1 MSKVNKE
8 VLFGMTKDH
17 LVFDESINRYFHKD
31 SYKDFQAFNG
41 MDEVG
46 FHRVVGSDDGAGFR
60 SGSLADFIAFEKH
73 HVFCTLKRK
82 LIRNTAAVKAA
93 SDDEVICRLSHCLN
107 WVWG

>member
-1 MSKVNKE
+1 MVFRAEDQITGSLETDISSHLFVKV
-8 VLFGMTKDH
+8 F
-17 LVFDESINRYFHKD
+17 
-31 SYKDFQAFNG
+31 KDFQAFNG

-46 FHRVVGSDDGAGFR
+46 FHRVVGSDDGAGFGSR
-60 SGSLADFIAFEKH
+60 SLADFIAFEKH

-93 SDDEVICRLSHCLN
+93 SDDEIICRLSHCMN